1 MESQGLQ
8 TYSSFLHENRKE
20 LTILLLLGALAG
32 AAYYLFS
39 FSEPPENIPFEE
51 RGVLDLEQ
59 ITVNDYQLERRSW
72 KLKGKRAVISEKSS
86 RMRIEQVT
94 IWVFVSDNSSVKPTP
109 NLPLSTNLPTQE
121 VDLFITAEQGLI
133 EWDDNRVT
141 LTGNVVLLRND
152 GSEVHTETAIYNAK
166 QEILT
171 IPKPV
176 RVLQEGHTLHGSSLI
191 YKVSKGELNLKQ
203 PVLLRHEGEVLRN
216 E

>member
-109 NLPLSTNLPTQE
+109 NMPLSTNLTTQE

-176 RVLQEGHTLHGSSLI
+176 RVLREGHTLHGSGLI
-191 YKVSKGELNLKQ
+191 YNVSKGELNLKQ
-203 PVLLRHEGEVLRN
+203 PVLLRHE
-216 E
+216 

>member
-51 RGVLDLEQ
+51 RGVLDLEE
-59 ITVNDYQLERRSW
+59 ITVNDYQLERKSW

-109 NLPLSTNLPTQE
+109 NMPLSTNLTTQE

-176 RVLQEGHTLHGSSLI
+176 RVLREGHTLHGSGLI
-191 YKVSKGELNLKQ
+191 YNVSKGELNLKQ
-203 PVLLRHEGEVLRN
+203 PVLLRHE
-216 E
+216 

>member
-1 MESQGLQ
+1 MESQGLH

-176 RVLQEGHTLHGSSLI
+176 RVLREGHTLHGSGLI
-191 YKVSKGELNLKQ
+191 YNVSKGELNLKQ
-203 PVLLRHEGEVLRN
+203 PVLLRHE
-216 E
+216 

>member
-94 IWVFVSDNSSVKPTP
+94 IWVFVSDNSSVKPSP

-176 RVLQEGHTLHGSSLI
+176 RVLREGHTLHGSGLI
-191 YKVSKGELNLKQ
+191 YNVSKGELNLKQ
-203 PVLLRHEGEVLRN
+203 PVLLRHE
-216 E
+216 

>member
-20 LTILLLLGALAG
+20 LSILLLLGALAG

-51 RGVLDLEQ
+51 RGVLDLEE
-59 ITVNDYQLERRSW
+59 ITENDYQLERKSW

-176 RVLQEGHTLHGSSLI
+176 RVLREGHTLHGSGLI
-191 YKVSKGELNLKQ
+191 YNVSKGELNLKQ
-203 PVLLRHEGEVLRN
+203 PVLLRHE
-216 E
+216 

>member
-51 RGVLDLEQ
+51 RGVLDLEE
-59 ITVNDYQLERRSW
+59 ITVNDYQLERKSW

-86 RMRIEQVT
+86 RMRIEEVT

-121 VDLFITAEQGLI
+121 VDFFITAEQGLV
-133 EWDDNRVT
+133 EWDDNRIT

-176 RVLQEGHTLHGSSLI
+176 RVLREGHTLHGSGLI
-191 YKVSKGELNLKQ
+191 YNVSKGELNLKQ
-203 PVLLRHEGEVLRN
+203 PVLLRHE
-216 E
+216 

>member
-20 LTILLLLGALAG
+20 LSILLLLGALAG

-109 NLPLSTNLPTQE
+109 NLPLSTNLPTQD

-176 RVLQEGHTLHGSSLI
+176 RVLREGHTLHGSGLI
-191 YKVSKGELNLKQ
+191 YNVSKGELNLKQ
-203 PVLLRHEGEVLRN
+203 PVLLRHE
-216 E
+216 

>member
-39 FSEPPENIPFEE
+39 FREPPENIPFEE

-59 ITVNDYQLERRSW
+59 IKVIDYQLERRSW

-94 IWVFVSDNSSVKPTP
+94 IWVFVSDNSSVKPSP

-141 LTGNVVLLRND
+141 LSGNVVLLKND

-176 RVLQEGHTLHGSSLI
+176 RVLREGHTLHGSGLI
-191 YKVSKGELNLKQ
+191 YNVSKGELNLKQ
-203 PVLLRHEGEVLRN
+203 PVLLRHE
-216 E
+216 

>member
-1 MESQGLQ
+1 MESHGLQ

-39 FSEPPENIPFEE
+39 FSEPPENIPFQE

-94 IWVFVSDNSSVKPTP
+94 IWVFVSDNSSVTASP

-176 RVLQEGHTLHGSSLI
+176 RVLREGHTLHGSGLI
-191 YKVSKGELNLKQ
+191 YNVSKGELNLKQ
-203 PVLLRHEGEVLRN
+203 PVLLRHE
-216 E
+216 

>member
-1 MESQGLQ
+1 MESQELQ

-51 RGVLDLEQ
+51 RGVLDLEE
-59 ITVNDYQLERRSW
+59 ITVNDYQLEHRSW

-86 RMRIEQVT
+86 RMRIEEVT

-109 NLPLSTNLPTQE
+109 NSPLSTNLPTQE
-121 VDLFITAEQGLI
+121 VDFFITAEQGLI

-176 RVLQEGHTLHGSSLI
+176 RVLREGHTLHGSGLI
-191 YKVSKGELNLKQ
+191 YNVSKGELNLKQ
-203 PVLLRHEGEVLRN
+203 PVLLRHE
-216 E
+216 

>member
-39 FSEPPENIPFEE
+39 FSEPPEYIPFEE
-51 RGVLDLEQ
+51 RGVLDLEK

-109 NLPLSTNLPTQE
+109 NLPLSTILPTQE

-176 RVLQEGHTLHGSSLI
+176 RVLREGHTLHGSGLI
-191 YKVSKGELNLKQ
+191 YNVSKGELNLKQ
-203 PVLLRHEGEVLRN
+203 PVLLRHE
-216 E
+216 

>member
-20 LTILLLLGALAG
+20 LSILLLLGALAG

-39 FSEPPENIPFEE
+39 FSEPPEKIPFQE

-94 IWVFVSDNSSVKPTP
+94 IWVFVSDNSSVNPSP
-109 NLPLSTNLPTQE
+109 NLPLSPNLPTQE

-176 RVLQEGHTLHGSSLI
+176 RVLREGHTLHGSGLI
-191 YKVSKGELNLKQ
+191 YNVSKGELNLKQ
-203 PVLLRHEGEVLRN
+203 PVLLRHE
-216 E
+216 

>member
-32 AAYYLFS
+32 SAYYLFS

-94 IWVFVSDNSSVKPTP
+94 IWVFVSDNSSVKPSP
-109 NLPLSTNLPTQE
+109 NLPLSTNLATQE

-176 RVLQEGHTLHGSSLI
+176 RVLREGHTLHGSGLI
-191 YKVSKGELNLKQ
+191 YNVSKGELNLKQ
-203 PVLLRHEGEVLRN
+203 PVLLRHE
-216 E
+216 

>member
-176 RVLQEGHTLHGSSLI
+176 RVLREGHTLHGSGLI
-191 YKVSKGELNLKQ
+191 YNVSKGGLNLKQ
-203 PVLLRHEGEVLRN
+203 PVLLRHE
-216 E
+216 

>member
-176 RVLQEGHTLHGSSLI
+176 RVLREGHTLHGNGLI
-191 YKVSKGELNLKQ
+191 YNVSKGELNLKQ
-203 PVLLRHEGEVLRN
+203 PVLLRHE
-216 E
+216 

>member
-176 RVLQEGHTLHGSSLI
+176 RVIREGHTLHGSGLI
-191 YKVSKGELNLKQ
+191 YNVSKGELNLKQ
-203 PVLLRHEGEVLRN
+203 PVLLRHE
-216 E
+216 

>member
-1 MESQGLQ
+1 MESQGLR

-59 ITVNDYQLERRSW
+59 ITVNDYQLERKSW

-109 NLPLSTNLPTQE
+109 NLPLSTNLTTQE

-176 RVLQEGHTLHGSSLI
+176 RVLREGHTLHGSGLI
-191 YKVSKGELNLKQ
+191 YNVSKGELNLKQ
-203 PVLLRHEGEVLRN
+203 PVLLRHE
-216 E
+216 

>member
-94 IWVFVSDNSSVKPTP
+94 IWVFVSDNSSVKHTP

-176 RVLQEGHTLHGSSLI
+176 RVLREGHTLHGSGLI
-191 YKVSKGELNLKQ
+191 YNVSKGKLNLKQ
-203 PVLLRHEGEVLRN
+203 PVLLRHE
-216 E
+216 

>member
-86 RMRIEQVT
+86 RMRIELCNDLGICFRQFFCQT
-94 IWVFVSDNSSVKPTP
+94 YTKFASINQPSYSG
-109 NLPLSTNLPTQE
+109 

-166 QEILT
+166 QEILA

-176 RVLQEGHTLHGSSLI
+176 RVLREGHTLHGSGLI
-191 YKVSKGELNLKQ
+191 YNVSKGELNLKQ
-203 PVLLRHEGEVLRN
+203 PVLLRHE
-216 E
+216 

>member
-8 TYSSFLHENRKE
+8 TYSSFLYENRKE

-32 AAYYLFS
+32 AAYYLFP

-51 RGVLDLEQ
+51 KGVLDLEQ

-109 NLPLSTNLPTQE
+109 NLRLSTNLPTQE

-152 GSEVHTETAIYNAK
+152 GSEVHTETAIYNAE

-176 RVLQEGHTLHGSSLI
+176 RVLREGHTLHGSGLI
-191 YKVSKGELNLKQ
+191 YNVSKGELNLKQ
-203 PVLLRHEGEVLRN
+203 PVLLRHE
-216 E
+216 

>member
-51 RGVLDLEQ
+51 RGVLDLEE
-59 ITVNDYQLERRSW
+59 ITVNDYQLERKSW

-86 RMRIEQVT
+86 RMRIEEVT

-121 VDLFITAEQGLI
+121 VDFFITAEQGLV

-176 RVLQEGHTLHGSSLI
+176 RVLREGHTLHGSGLI
-191 YKVSKGELNLKQ
+191 YNVSKGELNLKQ
-203 PVLLRHEGEVLRN
+203 PVLLRHE
-216 E
+216 

>member
-51 RGVLDLEQ
+51 RGVLDLEE
-59 ITVNDYQLERRSW
+59 ITVNDYQLERKSW
-72 KLKGKRAVISEKSS
+72 KLKGRRAVISEKSS

-121 VDLFITAEQGLI
+121 VDFFITAEQGLV

-176 RVLQEGHTLHGSSLI
+176 RVLREGHTLHGSGLI
-191 YKVSKGELNLKQ
+191 YNVSKGELNLKQ
-203 PVLLRHEGEVLRN
+203 PVLLRHE
-216 E
+216 

>member
-20 LTILLLLGALAG
+20 LSILLLLGALAG

-39 FSEPPENIPFEE
+39 FSEPPENIPFQE

-94 IWVFVSDNSSVKPTP
+94 IWVFVSDNSSVNPSP

-176 RVLQEGHTLHGSSLI
+176 RVLREGHTLHGSGLI
-191 YKVSKGELNLKQ
+191 YNVSKGELNLKQ
-203 PVLLRHEGEVLRN
+203 PVLLRHE
-216 E
+216 

>member
-32 AAYYLFS
+32 AAYYFFS

-176 RVLQEGHTLHGSSLI
+176 RVLREGHTLHGSGLI
-191 YKVSKGELNLKQ
+191 YNVSKGELNLKQ
-203 PVLLRHEGEVLRN
+203 PVLLRHE
-216 E
+216 

>member
-39 FSEPPENIPFEE
+39 FSEPPEYIPFEE

-176 RVLQEGHTLHGSSLI
+176 RVLREGHTLHGSGLI
-191 YKVSKGELNLKQ
+191 YNVSKGELNLKQ
-203 PVLLRHEGEVLRN
+203 PVLLRHE
-216 E
+216 

>member
-59 ITVNDYQLERRSW
+59 ITVNDYQLEHRSW

-94 IWVFVSDNSSVKPTP
+94 IWVFVSDNSSVKPLP

-176 RVLQEGHTLHGSSLI
+176 RVLREGHTLHGSGLI
-191 YKVSKGELNLKQ
+191 YNVLKGELNLKQ
-203 PVLLRHEGEVLRN
+203 PVLLRHE
-216 E
+216 

>member
-86 RMRIEQVT
+86 RMRIEKVT

-176 RVLQEGHTLHGSSLI
+176 RVLREGHTLHGSGLI
-191 YKVSKGELNLKQ
+191 YNVSKGELNLKQ
-203 PVLLRHEGEVLRN
+203 PVLLRHE
-216 E
+216 

>member
-39 FSEPPENIPFEE
+39 FSEPPENIPFQE

-59 ITVNDYQLERRSW
+59 ITVNDYQLEHRSW

-94 IWVFVSDNSSVKPTP
+94 IWVFVSDNSSVKPLP

-176 RVLQEGHTLHGSSLI
+176 RVLREGHTLHGSGLI
-191 YKVSKGELNLKQ
+191 YNVSKGELNLKQ
-203 PVLLRHEGEVLRN
+203 PVLLRHE
-216 E
+216 

>member
-59 ITVNDYQLERRSW
+59 ITVTDYQLERRSW

-121 VDLFITAEQGLI
+121 VDFFITAEQGLI

-176 RVLQEGHTLHGSSLI
+176 RVLREGHTLHGSGLI
-191 YKVSKGELNLKQ
+191 YNVSKGELNLKQ
-203 PVLLRHEGEVLRN
+203 PVLLRHE
-216 E
+216 

>member
-51 RGVLDLEQ
+51 RGVLDLEE
-59 ITVNDYQLERRSW
+59 ITVNDYQSERKSW

-176 RVLQEGHTLHGSSLI
+176 RVLREGHTLHGSGLI
-191 YKVSKGELNLKQ
+191 YNVSKGELNLKQ
-203 PVLLRHEGEVLRN
+203 PVLLRHE
-216 E
+216 

>member
-176 RVLQEGHTLHGSSLI
+176 RVLREGHTLHGSGLI
-191 YKVSKGELNLKQ
+191 YNVSKGELNLKQ
-203 PVLLRHEGEVLRN
+203 PQNNMAPV
-216 E
+216 

>member
-94 IWVFVSDNSSVKPTP
+94 IWVFVSDNSSVKPSP
-109 NLPLSTNLPTQE
+109 NLPLSTNLTTQE

-176 RVLQEGHTLHGSSLI
+176 RVLREGHTLHGSGLI
-191 YKVSKGELNLKQ
+191 YNVSKGELNLKQ
-203 PVLLRHEGEVLRN
+203 PVLLRHE
-216 E
+216 

>member
-51 RGVLDLEQ
+51 RGVLYLEQ

-94 IWVFVSDNSSVKPTP
+94 IWVFVSDNSSVKPSP

-176 RVLQEGHTLHGSSLI
+176 RVLREGHTLHGSGLI
-191 YKVSKGELNLKQ
+191 YNVSKGELNLKQ
-203 PVLLRHEGEVLRN
+203 PVLLRHE
-216 E
+216 

>member
-1 MESQGLQ
+1 MESQELQ
-8 TYSSFLHENRKE
+8 IYSSFLHENRKE

-94 IWVFVSDNSSVKPTP
+94 IWVFVSNNSSVNPSP

-176 RVLQEGHTLHGSSLI
+176 RVLREGHTLHGSGLI
-191 YKVSKGELNLKQ
+191 YNVSKGELNLKQ
-203 PVLLRHEGEVLRN
+203 PVLLRHE
-216 E
+216 

>member
-51 RGVLDLEQ
+51 RGVLDLEE
-59 ITVNDYQLERRSW
+59 ITVNDYQLERKSW

-94 IWVFVSDNSSVKPTP
+94 IWVFVSDNSSVKPPP

-133 EWDDNRVT
+133 EWDDNRIT

-176 RVLQEGHTLHGSSLI
+176 RVLREGHTLHGSGLI
-191 YKVSKGELNLKQ
+191 YNVSKGELNLKQ
-203 PVLLRHEGEVLRN
+203 PVLLRHE
-216 E
+216 

>member
-176 RVLQEGHTLHGSSLI
+176 RLLREGHTLHGSGLI
-191 YKVSKGELNLKQ
+191 YNVSKGELNLKQ
-203 PVLLRHEGEVLRN
+203 PVLLRHE
-216 E
+216 

>member
-39 FSEPPENIPFEE
+39 FSEPPENFPFEE
-51 RGVLDLEQ
+51 RGVLDLEE
-59 ITVNDYQLERRSW
+59 ITVNDYQLERKSW

-86 RMRIEQVT
+86 RMRIEEVT

-121 VDLFITAEQGLI
+121 VDFFITAEQGLV
-133 EWDDNRVT
+133 EWDDNRIT

-166 QEILT
+166 QEVLT

-176 RVLQEGHTLHGSSLI
+176 RVLREGHTLHGSGLI
-191 YKVSKGELNLKQ
+191 YNVSKGELNLKQ
-203 PVLLRHEGEVLRN
+203 PVLLRHE
-216 E
+216 

>member
-20 LTILLLLGALAG
+20 LSILLLLGALAG

-39 FSEPPENIPFEE
+39 LSEPPENIPFEE

-176 RVLQEGHTLHGSSLI
+176 RVLREGHTLHGSGLI
-191 YKVSKGELNLKQ
+191 YNVSKGELNLKQ
-203 PVLLRHEGEVLRN
+203 PVLLRHE
-216 E
+216 

>member
-94 IWVFVSDNSSVKPTP
+94 IWVFVSDNSSVKSTP
-109 NLPLSTNLPTQE
+109 NLLLSTNLPTQE

-176 RVLQEGHTLHGSSLI
+176 RVLREGHTLHGSGLI
-191 YKVSKGELNLKQ
+191 YNVSKGELNLKQ
-203 PVLLRHEGEVLRN
+203 PVLLRHE
-216 E
+216 